1 MIDFRPEVIKNI
13 QKNCLVNEVKNVE
26 SNLVNLNEFGQ
37 YTKQFD
43 IVMST
48 NLFGEGFDG
57 KNILNIWRKLL
68 KVGGES
74 YLIIPDKKDIIK

>member
-1 MIDFRPEVIKNI
+1 MIDFRPEVIKNM

-26 SNLVNLNEFGQ
+26 SNLVNLNEFDL
-37 YTKQFD
+37 YTKKFEVV
-43 IVMST
+43 IST

-68 KVGGES
+68 KVGGSS
-74 YLIIPDKKDIIK
+74 YLIIPDKKESIK